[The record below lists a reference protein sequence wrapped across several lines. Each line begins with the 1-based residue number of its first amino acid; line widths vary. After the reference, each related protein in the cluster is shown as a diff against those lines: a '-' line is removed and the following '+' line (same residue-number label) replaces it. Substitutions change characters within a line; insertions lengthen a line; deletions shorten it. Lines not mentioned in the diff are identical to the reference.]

1 MTAIPHLW
9 WPTAVLALTLFAD
22 ALMSVRPPGFIRN
35 CLDGVRF
42 PRDWWWTLVAI
53 KLFATAGLIIG
64 LKYPGV
70 GFTTNIAV
78 IAYFIC
84 AAYAHYRARFLKQ
97 EFWLNC
103 LGMLALSVA
112 VLVFSYD
119 MPAIA
124 SPSQPVAAQLK
135 AISAGAAST
144 SNSSVPYGLFA

>member
-1 MTAIPHLW
+1 MTSAPHLW
-9 WPTAVLALTLFAD
+9 WPTAVLALALFAD
-22 ALMSVRPPGFIRN
+22 ALVSIRPPGFIRK
-35 CLDGVRF
+35 CLDGVGF
-42 PRDWWWTLVAI
+42 PRDWWWALVVI
-53 KLFATAGLIIG
+53 KLFATAGLVIG

-112 VLVFSYD
+112 VLMFSYD
-119 MPAIA
+119 MQAIA
-124 SPSQPVAAQLK
+124 SPSQPMAAQFK
-135 AISAGAAST
+135 VSSADAASP
-144 SNSSVPYGLFA
+144 SNPSVPHQLAA